1 MVLNSSEMASTTDSE
16 TRWIHSDDE
25 VKSVRG
31 VTYNVTVRGDFVSFY
46 LFTKLS
52 FSPLKY
58 LGSVEVLCSMKTLD
72 FESRTRV
79 ARESIRLVCA
89 AVGVALRER
98 RKVRIVFSF
107 PV

>member
-1 MVLNSSEMASTTDSE
+1 M
-16 TRWIHSDDE
+16 
-25 VKSVRG
+25 K
-31 VTYNVTVRGDFVSFY
+31 
-46 LFTKLS
+46 LF
-52 FSPLKY
+52 FSLLKY

-98 RKVRIVFSF
+98 RKVIISLGCFFLAKNFDDFSRRINF
-107 PV
+107 PMNIQ

>member
-1 MVLNSSEMASTTDSE
+1 M
-16 TRWIHSDDE
+16 
-25 VKSVRG
+25 K
-31 VTYNVTVRGDFVSFY
+31 
-46 LFTKLS
+46 LFFFL
-52 FSPLKY
+52 LKY

-98 RKVRIVFSF
+98 RKVITLFGFFFSCKEF
-107 PV
+107 R